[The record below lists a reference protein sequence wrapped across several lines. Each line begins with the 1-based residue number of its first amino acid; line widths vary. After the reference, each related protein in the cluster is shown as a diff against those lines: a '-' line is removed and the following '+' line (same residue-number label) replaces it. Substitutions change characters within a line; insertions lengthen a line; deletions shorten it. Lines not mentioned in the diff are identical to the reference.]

1 MWELIVAIEGTSK
14 VTRLDVHG
22 NRDMGDEGLEAI
34 TDALSSKTL
43 CCLQYLNLS
52 EVGVTTE
59 GVREMVEVMEMM
71 DRTCSLGSSRGIGKK
86 GEKSSDLEI
95 VLERNELVVGV
106 KDFAERIDQLK
117 NRRVVMRFSSDV
129 VEGEMKV
136 EEDDEGFGL

>member
-34 TDALSSKTL
+34 IDALSSKTL

-59 GVREMVEVMEMM
+59 GVREMVEVMEMV
-71 DRTCSLGSSRGIGKK
+71 DRRCSSRGIGKK
-86 GEKSSDLEI
+86 GKNSSDLEI

-117 NRRVVMRFSSDV
+117 N
-129 VEGEMKV
+129 
-136 EEDDEGFGL
+136 